1 MLSKFFGTIRKFNN
15 NVQIDLTL
23 KREIEAFFAYKWTMD
38 KNMAFKDEQ
47 DITIFEQLPEEV
59 RQMIYQEFMFKEF
72 LWTYRR
78 TFTFPNKY
86 NENQP
91 SFYTWNHQV
100 YRNFMIDMLRN
111 LEPRR
116 EAANVVIYDE
126 LDEVNE
132 VIFINQGTYE
142 IGFEMNRIQTF
153 VLRFKDSNVI
163 GAYGVTFNKRTLF
176 LYKTVTAC

>member
-1 MLSKFFGTIRKFNN
+1 MLS
-15 NVQIDLTL
+15 
-23 KREIEAFFAYKWTMD
+23 
-38 KNMAFKDEQ
+38 
-47 DITIFEQLPEEV
+47 
-59 RQMIYQEFMFKEF
+59 
-72 LWTYRR
+72 
-78 TFTFPNKY
+78 
-86 NENQP
+86 
-91 SFYTWNHQV
+91 S
-100 YRNFMIDMLRN
+100 

-116 EAANVVIYDE
+116 EAANVVIYNE

-176 LYKTVTAC
+176 VYKTVTACQGFFIRRNAWRNLIKEHVEISNHL